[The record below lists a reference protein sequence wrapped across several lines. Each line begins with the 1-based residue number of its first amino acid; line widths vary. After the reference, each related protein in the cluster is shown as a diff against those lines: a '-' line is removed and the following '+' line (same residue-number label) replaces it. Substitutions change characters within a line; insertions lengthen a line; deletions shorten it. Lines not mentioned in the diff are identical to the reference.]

1 MQQNGQQHEQF
12 ITELGNLLVTQTSQR
27 HSLSQRRAVANLAEY
42 VSSARRH
49 HKMSRAALAHKVGKS
64 EVDIFALEQGL
75 YSDAYLDPVF
85 LRRLALALGEEVET
99 LMLLLGRPACML
111 PLVAKAPAD
120 GSAIHDRTASQQS
133 DNRRVALQWA
143 NLLYEGCR
151 NLMDSAREGRLFCY
165 ARTIAHAGSVGLY
178 RMSISVAVLV
188 CLLLFWASTYSLSSF
203 FDAQSVV
210 QSYTMHSSLIDET
223 QSGTPVRDAGQPST
237 SVDLASVSLKE
248 ARNIAPYRHVGQPA
262 KVAFEPADDEQV
274 TATSFFVLPMPDEAQ
289 QCDTRI
295 RSKFA
300 LCPV

>member
-1 MQQNGQQHEQF
+1 
-12 ITELGNLLVTQTSQR
+12 
-27 HSLSQRRAVANLAEY
+27 
-42 VSSARRH
+42 
-49 HKMSRAALAHKVGKS
+49 
-64 EVDIFALEQGL
+64 
-75 YSDAYLDPVF
+75 
-85 LRRLALALGEEVET
+85 
-99 LMLLLGRPACML
+99 MLLLGRPACTL
-111 PLVAKAPAD
+111 PLVAKAPAE

-143 NLLYEGCR
+143 NLLYEDCL
-151 NLMDSAREGRLFCY
+151 NLIDSAREGRLFCY
-165 ARTIAHAGSVGLY
+165 ARTVCHAGSVGLC
-178 RMSISVAVLV
+178 RMSISVAVLA
-188 CLLLFWASTYSLSSF
+188 CLLLFGVSTYSLSSF

-223 QSGTPVRDAGQPST
+223 QSGTPVRDAGQVNASVVDARQPST

-248 ARNIAPYRHVGQPA
+248 ARDVAPYRHVGQPA

-274 TATSFFVLPMPDEAQ
+274 TATSFFVLPIPDEAQ